1 MSWLVTT
8 LIGLVLFVLFAWVA
22 RRLLGVQRLSTAR
35 TVLAAVGGLLIG
47 EFLAVLLWRR
57 DLDRDTALLA
67 GVVLGLLFTMVF
79 IIAFEALA
87 NPRRARRG
95 SSALSNPVGA
105 ARRQVASGRRSVE
118 LAQIASRNNLGK
130 GFGLAIGGT
139 MTPEEAAEYGSDL
152 RAAFEEAGGLFVKL
166 GQLLASRPDL
176 IPPETADELAGL
188 QQDVAPAPRADVE
201 PFLEAALDSPLDVVF
216 AEFDWDPIGAG
227 SLGQVYRARLV
238 AGAPVVVK
246 VRRPD
251 IEEIVNRDLELIL
264 DLVRFAEQRSDEAQA
279 FGIGEIAEQFAEQLK
294 AEMDYTIEA
303 RNTIEIGRQVED
315 HELVSV
321 PTGYEDLSSRPTLIL
336 GFVEGAPLGRIG
348 EVGGERGRRLADV
361 LFTQEVGAMLAG
373 QRFHADP
380 HPGNVMI
387 RPDGGLGLIDFG
399 STGRLDAFERAA
411 VTDILTALAM
421 NDPSMLRAAA
431 LQVGME
437 ARDVDPAQLD
447 RAFARLMAD
456 HLGEGAEPSVEL
468 LSDFVEITTRF
479 ELRMPPNVTEMMRA
493 VVTLQGTLELLSPG
507 YPLIDSARAL
517 ASDAFAE
524 ALSPENLAEQAKIE
538 AIRVAPLLRRI
549 PHHVDRIAGQ
559 IEQGTLSVRISALS
573 NEDDVRVLTRLVNRG
588 VLAFIGAALG
598 VVSVMLLQ
606 VTSDFQLTDNIG
618 LLDVLG
624 FVGLFSGAILIMRVV
639 LETQQDR

>member
-1 MSWLVTT
+1 MRW
-8 LIGLVLFVLFAWVA
+8 
-22 RRLLGVQRLSTAR
+22 
-35 TVLAAVGGLLIG
+35 
-47 EFLAVLLWRR
+47 
-57 DLDRDTALLA
+57 
-67 GVVLGLLFTMVF
+67 
-79 IIAFEALA
+79 
-87 NPRRARRG
+87 
-95 SSALSNPVGA
+95 
-105 ARRQVASGRRSVE
+105 
-118 LAQIASRNNLGK
+118 
-130 GFGLAIGGT
+130 
-139 MTPEEAAEYGSDL
+139 
-152 RAAFEEAGGLFVKL
+152 
-166 GQLLASRPDL
+166 
-176 IPPETADELAGL
+176 
-188 QQDVAPAPRADVE
+188 
-201 PFLEAALDSPLDVVF
+201 
-216 AEFDWDPIGAG
+216 
-227 SLGQVYRARLV
+227 
-238 AGAPVVVK
+238 
-246 VRRPD
+246 
-251 IEEIVNRDLELIL
+251 
-264 DLVRFAEQRSDEAQA
+264 
-279 FGIGEIAEQFAEQLK
+279 
-294 AEMDYTIEA
+294 
-303 RNTIEIGRQVED
+303 
-315 HELVSV
+315 
-321 PTGYEDLSSRPTLIL
+321 
-336 GFVEGAPLGRIG
+336 
-348 EVGGERGRRLADV
+348 GGERGRRLADV